1 MNVGVGPGV
10 GVAIGVRDKLGEI
23 IELAD
28 AVPDKPGT
36 GSKRG
41 LLLGINITW
50 MPGESLS
57 I

>member
-10 GVAIGVRDKLGEI
+10 GVSSGASDIEGLI
-23 IELAD
+23 TELAEG
-28 AVPDKPGT
+28 VPNKFGI
-36 GSKRG
+36 GSSKG

-50 MPGESLS
+50 IPGDSLS